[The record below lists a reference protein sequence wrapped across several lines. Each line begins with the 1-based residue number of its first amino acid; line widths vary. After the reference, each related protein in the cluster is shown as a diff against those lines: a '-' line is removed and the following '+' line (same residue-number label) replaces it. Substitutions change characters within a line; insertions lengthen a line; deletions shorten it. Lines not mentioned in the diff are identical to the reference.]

1 MRKIN
6 LYKISIWLL
15 IFLIPIAGQSQNIFK
30 YKAALNEIPSAGF
43 YKIDLSPQVVAKC
56 NPGLGDIRIFDENG
70 KQVSYILK
78 NDLQVFKKE
87 NLTEFPIVKNSKE
100 KDNQTHIVL
109 KNTSGKS
116 VNNLLLFIKNMDADR
131 TISLTGSD
139 DSTNWFIIKE
149 NINLENAF
157 NNDSENSIKTLSFPP
172 SNYKYF
178 QLIILGKNV
187 IPFNII
193 RAGVYNEEAV
203 FGKYIQIPKPVISQK
218 DSTDKKSYVLLQFD
232 DSYQVNKIIID
243 AEGVK
248 YFKRN
253 FSVYSGNKPNY
264 DFLLDG
270 YLSSDSPNSFI
281 INSRKNL
288 LLLTINNEDNI
299 PLKVKSIEAFQLNIC
314 LLTYLQA
321 NKKYYLYFGD
331 STAKSPKYDL
341 QFFADSIKIN
351 PAEVSFGSIEKN
363 KLSGNSSDS
372 HSSGYNKLA
381 LWIIIVGILLVL
393 CFLTF
398 KMVKEMDKRKESNQ

>member
-1 MRKIN
+1 MREIN
-6 LYKISIWLL
+6 LYRISICLL
-15 IFLIPIAGQSQNIFK
+15 TFLIPIAGQSQNRFR
-30 YKAALNEIPSAGF
+30 YKAALDEISAPGF
-43 YKIDLSPQVVAKC
+43 YKIDLSPQVVAKS
-56 NPGLGDIRIFDENG
+56 NADLGDIRIFDEDR

-78 NDLQVFKKE
+78 NDLPVFKKE
-87 NLTEFPIVKNSKE
+87 NLTEFPIIKNSKG

-109 KNTSGKS
+109 QNTSRKP
-116 VNNLLLFIKNMDADR
+116 VDNLLLFIKNMDANR
-131 TISLTGSD
+131 TISITGSD
-139 DSTNWFIIKE
+139 DTTNWFIIKE
-149 NINLENAF
+149 NINLENTF
-157 NNDSENSIKTLSFPP
+157 NNDGDNSIKTLSFPR

-193 RAGVYNEEAV
+193 KAGVYNEEAV
-203 FGKYIQIPKPVISQK
+203 FGKYIPIPKPVINQK
-218 DSTDKKSYVLLQFD
+218 DSSDKKSYVLLQFD

-253 FSVYSGNKPNY
+253 FSVQEGNKPNY

-281 INSRKNL
+281 INSRKNT

-299 PLKVKSIEAFQLNIC
+299 PLKIKAVEAFQLNTS

-331 STAKSPKYDL
+331 STAQSPKYDL

-351 PAEVSFGSIEKN
+351 PTEASFGNIEKN
-363 KLSGNSSDS
+363 KISGNSNDS
-372 HSSGYNKLA
+372 NFSRYNKLM
-381 LWIIIVGILLVL
+381 LWIIIIGILFVL
-393 CFLTF
+393 CFFTF
-398 KMVKEMDKRKESNQ
+398 KMVTEVNKRKESNQ